1 MAVSIKDIAR
11 EANVSYSLVSRAL
24 NDSPRVNAQTKARI
38 QRLAAEMGYL
48 PSAVARSLVTRRTNT
63 LGIVVTTI
71 TDLFF
76 AEVIHAIEETAL
88 NQGYNVI
95 LTNSGGQP
103 ERELAALRSLRERRV
118 DGIILISG
126 CTKDAFYR
134 AEGIDIPIVII
145 NNAHREH
152 IGYSVEVDNAA
163 GSRDAVRHLLDLSH
177 SRIAHISGPARE
189 WDAAERLRG
198 YEEALRAHG
207 VAVDAELVVPGDN
220 HTDAGLACMQRLLA
234 VPLPPT
240 AVFCY
245 NDATAIGAMRAAR
258 MAGLRIPE
266 DLSVVGF
273 DDIDLAR
280 HLEPPLTTVAQPK
293 RQMGKTAVEM
303 ILKLL
308 SDSRQPDEAGRSG
321 VEDCVLPSQL
331 VVRESTAALTVDSA
345 TVHGRATG

>member
-11 EANVSYSLVSRAL
+11 VANVSYSTVSRAL
-24 NDSPRVNAQTKARI
+24 NDSPRVNPQTKARI
-38 QRLAAEMGYL
+38 QSIAAEMGYL

-88 NQGYNVI
+88 KHSYNVI
-95 LTNSGGQP
+95 LTNSGGYL

-126 CTKDAFYR
+126 CTDDTFCKE
-134 AEGIDIPIVII
+134 EGIETPIVII
-145 NNAHREH
+145 NNAYREH
-152 IGYSVEVDNAA
+152 VGYSVEVDNAA
-163 GSRDAVRHLLDLSH
+163 GAREAVCHLLHLGH
-177 SRIAHISGPARE
+177 SRIAHIAGPARE
-189 WDAAERLRG
+189 WDAVERLRG
-198 YEEALRAHG
+198 YEEALQAG
-207 VAVDAELVVPGDN
+207 GLAVDRELIVAGDN
-220 HTDAGLACMQRLLA
+220 QPEGGIASMQHLLT
-234 VPLPPT
+234 LPVRPT

-258 MAGLRIPE
+258 IAGLRIPD

-293 RQMGKTAVEM
+293 HQMGETAVEM
-303 ILKLL
+303 ILALL
-308 SDSRQPDEAGRSG
+308 SGSQQPDQADRAP
-321 VEDCVLPSQL
+321 VTDCVLPSQL
-331 VVRESTAALTVDSA
+331 IVRESTATLARV
-345 TVHGRATG
+345 

>member
-11 EANVSYSLVSRAL
+11 VANISYSTVSRAL
-24 NDSPRVNAQTKARI
+24 NDSSRVNPETKARV
-38 QRLAAEMGYL
+38 QRIAAEMGYL

-88 NQGYNVI
+88 KHSYNVI
-95 LTNSGGQP
+95 LTNSGGHLD
-103 ERELAALRSLRERRV
+103 RELAALRSLRERRV

-126 CTKDAFYR
+126 CINDTFCKE
-134 AEGIDIPIVII
+134 EGIDVPIVII

-152 IGYSVEVDNAA
+152 VGYSVEVDNAA
-163 GSRDAVRHLLDLSH
+163 GGREAVDHLLQLGH
-177 SRIAHISGPARE
+177 TRIAHIAGPARE

-198 YEEALRAHG
+198 YEEALRAG
-207 VAVDAELVVPGDN
+207 GLAVDRELIVPGDN
-220 HTDAGLACMQRLLA
+220 LPEGGIASMKQLLA
-234 VPLPPT
+234 LPVRPT

-245 NDATAIGAMRAAR
+245 NDATAIGAMRAVR
-258 MAGLRIPE
+258 LAGLRIPE
-266 DLSVVGF
+266 DVSIVGF

-293 RQMGKTAVEM
+293 RQMGETAVEM
-303 ILKLL
+303 ILQLL
-308 SDSRQPDEAGRSG
+308 STAQQAGLAG
-321 VEDCVLPSQL
+321 QAQVTDCVLPSQL
-331 VVRESTAALTVDSA
+331 VVRESTAPVT
-345 TVHGRATG
+345 GRRE

>member
-11 EANVSYSLVSRAL
+11 VADVSYSTVSRAL
-24 NDSPRVNAQTKARI
+24 NDSPRVQAQTKARI
-38 QRLAAEMGYL
+38 QRIAAEMGYL

-88 NQGYNVI
+88 KYSYSVI
-95 LTNSGGQP
+95 LTNSGGYLA
-103 ERELAALRSLRERRV
+103 RELAALRSLRERRV

-126 CTKDAFYR
+126 CTDDTFCR
-134 AEGIDIPIVII
+134 EEGVDTPIVII

-163 GSRDAVRHLLDLSH
+163 GSREAVRHLLRLGH

-189 WDAAERLRG
+189 WDAVERLRG
-198 YEEALRAHG
+198 YEEALLAG
-207 VAVDAELVVPGDN
+207 GLAVDRELIVPGDN
-220 HTDAGLACMQRLLA
+220 YPEGGIASMQHLLA
-234 VPLPPT
+234 LPVRPT

-258 MAGLRIPE
+258 MAGLRIPQ
-266 DLSVVGF
+266 DVSIVGF
-273 DDIDLAR
+273 DDIDLAPY
-280 HLEPPLTTVAQPK
+280 LEPPLTTVAQPK
-293 RQMGKTAVEM
+293 HQMGETAVEM
-303 ILKLL
+303 ILTLL
-308 SDSRQPDEAGRSG
+308 SGTQQPDQADRAQ
-321 VEDCVLPSQL
+321 VTDCVLPSQL
-331 VVRESTAALTVDSA
+331 IVRESTMALA
-345 TVHGRATG
+345 RGQA

>member
-1 MAVSIKDIAR
+1 MSVSIKDIAR
-11 EANVSYSLVSRAL
+11 VVGVSYSTVSRAL
-24 NDSPRVNAQTKARI
+24 NDSPRVQAETKARI
-38 QRLAAEMGYL
+38 QRIAAEMGYL

-88 NQGYNVI
+88 KQGYNVI
-95 LTNSGGQP
+95 LTNSGGYLQ
-103 ERELAALRSLRERRV
+103 RELAALRSLRERRV

-126 CTKDAFYR
+126 CTDDTFCR
-134 AEGIDIPIVII
+134 EEGMDTPIVII

-163 GSRDAVRHLLDLSH
+163 GAREAVSHLLHLGH
-177 SRIAHISGPARE
+177 RRIAHIAGPARE

-198 YEEALRAHG
+198 YEEALLASGLAAKR
-207 VAVDAELVVPGDN
+207 ELIVPGDN
-220 HTDAGLACMQRLLA
+220 QPEGGIAGMQHLLA
-234 VPLPPT
+234 LPIRPT

-258 MAGLRIPE
+258 MAGLRIPA
-266 DLSVVGF
+266 DLSIVGF

-280 HLEPPLTTVAQPK
+280 YLEPPLTTVAQPK
-293 RQMGKTAVEM
+293 SQMGETAVEM
-303 ILKLL
+303 ILALL
-308 SDSRQPDEAGRSG
+308 SVSQQADQADRAP
-321 VEDCVLPSQL
+321 VTDCVLPSQL
-331 VVRESTAALTVDSA
+331 VVRESTTTLARDQS
-345 TVHGRATG
+345 